1 MDRLIRE
8 AFDALFHAA
17 RIASMTYLSIEV
29 SRWGLIRRELPEPY
43 GDKFKEFIK
52 VLHIKYFYHGGYPKN
67 MVKEKFNKW
76 YMRVENFIIRLES
89 EMRKLK

>member
-1 MDRLIRE
+1 METTNLLDMDRLIRE

-29 SRWGLIRRELPEPY
+29 SRWDLIRRELPEPY

-52 VLHIKYFYHGGYPKN
+52 VLHIKYFYHGAILRI
-67 MVKEKFNKW
+67 W
-76 YMRVENFIIRLES
+76 
-89 EMRKLK
+89 LKRNLINGI